1 MRNVSNFAAV
11 KRIKVGSKNSHRS
24 VTNNLIM
31 KKIMSLLAALL
42 IASAGTA
49 CNAKTSA
56 GTEGKQAAKTEK
68 ILFVNGSPNRN
79 GNTAAL
85 AKVLLG
91 GKEYETLQLTDYR
104 INVYGQTLDGDQ
116 FDAVYKKMQE
126 ADVVV
131 MGSPV
136 YWHNI
141 CASVRVLLERF
152 YGPIE
157 PGAFKGKRLFFVY
170 QGAAPTKMMIDDG
183 EYTMSRFA
191 GMYGFAYEG
200 MATNKEQAEK
210 LREKL

>member
-1 MRNVSNFAAV
+1 MIKYKKKGNKNNETM
-11 KRIKVGSKNSHRS
+11 KRI
-24 VTNNLIM
+24 VTLCAM
-31 KKIMSLLAALL
+31 LL
-42 IASAGTA
+42 ILVAGAS
-49 CNAKTSA
+49 CKRNNKSMNNQID
-56 GTEGKQAAKTEK
+56 KQEK
-68 ILFVNGSPNRN
+68 ILFINGSPNRE

-85 AKVLLG
+85 AKVLLE
-91 GKEYETLQLTDYR
+91 GKEYETLNLTDYR

-116 FDAVYKKMQE
+116 FDEVYKKIKD
-126 ADVVV
+126 ADIVV

-157 PGAFKGKRLFFVY
+157 PGSFKGKKLFFLY

-191 GMYGFAYEG
+191 GMYGFTYEG
-200 MATNKEQAEK
+200 MANDKSQARKLKEK
-210 LREKL
+210 L